1 MYIIINNTSKT
12 KWTHEGQFPDLDDL
26 LNRGDDII
34 IISLYSNTIKVP
46 YKEYDDNWGWK
57 DYSLAMDIIAPNALV
72 SE

>member
-57 DYSLAMDIIAPNALV
+57 DYSLAMDIIAPEIWK
-72 SE
+72 SI

>member
-1 MYIIINNTSKT
+1 MYIVINNTT
-12 KWTHEGQFPDLDDL
+12 KERSSHKGNFPDVDDL

-57 DYSLAMDIIAPNALV
+57 DYSLAVDIIAT
-72 SE
+72 EGYTT